1 MSDIYDQLLDQ
12 GNTTTEPTA
21 PTLQAP
27 PSGDQPARQ
36 PDAYDTLLDGYQ
48 AAQKQRLQSSIT
60 QAVGTTPERTAT
72 AQSLAKA
79 TGLPEDVVERNFDAV
94 AQQVRAR
101 ELQSLLA
108 DSPILSRQMADPNF
122 AKLAHDDYEP
132 LSLIERI
139 PRQFAGGAV
148 ELAGRTLSGTGQ
160 AMNIL
165 QRNIL
170 QGIAGLV
177 LPEPMAGGSPTPE
190 SLVGNLAGQDLVKVG
205 SDIKDYAQS
214 DIMIPQQR
222 QTFTDQ
228 VAAGLGQVGAQVLL
242 HVLSGGLLN
251 YPTMFTQGVDIMAD
265 KTAKDDASQGNK
277 DLAMVG
283 GGLVTALTE
292 KWALD
297 RILGPLSVPVKNAVG
312 AALLRVGIAGASEGA
327 QELTEGVIHDVM
339 RKALTNRD
347 AEIDIPGAYEEGQ
360 VGFAVGAIVRGIVE
374 SALRVR
380 VRHQRL
386 EQNAQEAEQNAAV
399 IEQLNQAAAV
409 SKLREISPESF
420 EQFIEAATQDGPV
433 QGVYIDAGM
442 LMQSGI
448 AQDLAQVS
456 PSIAAQ
462 VEEAAALGESVRIPI
477 AEYAARIAPTEHAAA
492 LLDHLKTNPDGFSRA
507 EAQAYMQTQAEQ
519 LEAEVEQRIAQMG
532 GQNEFRES
540 QQRVKDLVLGE
551 LNALNRFTEGKNEL
565 DATLIA
571 ARTAVRAAQL
581 GITPEQLF
589 ERQRLRFAAENIAGD
604 TFDQQGNLQTDT
616 PAFREWFGDSK
627 VVDDTGAPLVVYH
640 GTKSDVTEFQL
651 GKAKRRDAGWF
662 GDGFYLSGSSELAS
676 SYAMR
681 EADHSITERPAN
693 VMPLYVKLENPYR
706 IDLSQLSYDEGSN
719 FTKKFGGNDG
729 FKQWLSENGYDGVIG
744 FRDPEIAGEGAQHW
758 EVVVFEPSQIKS
770 ATGNRGTFDAND
782 PNILHQSQN
791 EAGTAQIF
799 DTEGEFKTLQ
809 DLVDGVNDGR
819 LLVHARVPDGTDF
832 AYGIDPSAGE
842 FLRSTESWQWAEE
855 EYGQGPELTFFADS
869 FDWATSDILREVRSA
884 QDAGLE
890 LVFVRKDENI
900 QMSMGGD
907 RVRLADG
914 TEVSY
919 ELSPVADF
927 EDPIFAS
934 EPAGVE
940 SGDWYTKETQEV
952 VAVAPADEILAQA
965 QRPQFNPN
973 DPNILHQDGRAD
985 LATDTP
991 AFKRWFGD
999 SKVVDADGKPLVV
1012 YHGTTAD
1019 FTEFDPTGGNTPG
1032 SWFTTDASAAQSFGD
1047 PMAVYVTINNPGEL
1061 ADLAAARRSAAREF
1075 DPMEQGR
1082 EFNEAVARQLES
1094 AGFDGVHAENF
1105 QGAGGREVWMA
1116 LRPEQI
1122 KSATGNAGTFDPND
1136 PNILYQSQDEP
1147 RNLFVAHNLSA
1158 ENILA
1163 AQDLGG
1169 LAAPSIAIGRS
1180 DIGFDSF
1187 GEVTLLADPSLLED
1201 RTIRTFDADIYSPRQ
1216 PRAHYDLDTKAYYA
1230 FEQSLDPDRLGL
1242 SKPDINEVS
1251 GTDGADAL
1259 LRSDAV
1265 RLKFLQERGQAPRLR
1280 NAKVEPAV
1288 RKAAKLEGNRYDLIQ
1303 NPKLIKIATD
1313 FYRDKVDRARAA
1325 DDARGDRY
1333 EGFFFEADGSIM
1345 DDAVRKFADMVQRFK
1360 DTNGKDVNRLRD
1372 DLRDKFTQ
1380 KKRADEY
1387 AQWVTDQFNR
1397 MVKGK
1402 TLFKGFTNAGNRRY
1416 IPYTM
1421 DNVVREMT
1429 QQLQAG
1435 EGSFYGAGTVRSAY
1449 ANEMRTLDQIRQ
1461 RRGQI
1466 VSEAEFKTLR
1476 DESNQVLQDTL
1487 EKLKPHYK
1495 FDADSWNYSEDA
1507 GSAIAEGPKGLR
1519 EAFDV
1524 TPEVQQIVA
1533 DLVEYL
1539 QAMPTTYFEAKARRA
1554 MQFSEFDTA
1563 VVPKGMRKDALQVLR
1578 DAGLK
1583 IKTYDPKVEGSR
1595 NQVVA
1600 GQERLLFQNQR
1611 APRGAFSPDTNTIAL
1626 LKNADLSTFLHEA
1639 GHYFFESDIALAS
1652 DIVKE
1657 NRLFGDGT
1665 AKEGEQQ
1672 ILTDVSTLLDWHGIK
1687 GDISTQLATWHN
1699 LGFEEKRSYHERT
1712 AESFERYLFEGV
1724 APSIELQSYFQQFR
1738 AWLLNVYRSMK
1749 DFLARNT
1756 DAGQLNDEVR
1766 AVFDRMLA
1774 TNDDIALAEQ
1784 GRSMMPLFRTQADAE
1799 NAGMTP
1805 EEFAAYQAQD
1815 PQASNDAVQ
1824 DLQAK
1829 GLRDLQWVRNAHNRE
1844 VKKLQRQAAGL
1855 RREARI
1861 EARRE
1866 IMSQPVYQ
1874 AWAFLTRKLESSD
1887 RLATQRPKA
1896 DPNVLDPE
1904 MDSLLVAVAKL
1915 GGIRKADVVAEWGV
1929 DPAER
1934 PASGIFGKPVLRA
1947 TEGHGIDDMRQML
1960 VEYGYLDGNYTDPS
1974 WNPNEFEERFDSE
1987 LRGDLQYSNQVS
1999 AEALMGDGP
2008 LAGEG
2013 TDIATLAGGRL
2024 DLPSLREMGFSEDQ
2038 INVLKARRMTAS
2050 EGLHPDLVSEMP
2062 GVEMSSGDELVRALL
2077 EADPPQDAIEALTD
2091 TRMLEQH
2098 GELAT
2103 PDAIER
2109 EADRA
2114 IHNETRARMVATEA
2128 NALARATGQRRI
2140 LAAAAK
2146 QFAQAMVSRVKVR
2159 NIQPSVYANAAARAG
2174 KAAEKASRAGDIA
2187 QAGADKR
2194 TQLVNIYATRAAHDV
2209 RTEVDKNVRYLNR
2222 FNADGARR
2230 GLDADYLEQI
2240 DTLLDRFDLR
2250 RGQSLRSIDKRK
2262 ALAQWVSEQELAGLE
2277 PDIPDY
2283 LLHEAN
2289 RTHYKDLTVEEFRG
2303 LVETVRQIEH
2313 LGRLKKKLLTAKDQR
2328 ELDAIVEEIT
2338 ARIIES
2344 SDGREVDNEKR
2355 ATFESQATHFGRR
2368 WMAIHRKAAS
2378 VVREMDGFEE
2388 GGPMWEYFI
2397 RSMNEAGDKEAD
2409 MRAKAA
2415 KRLHEMSKPVLSGEA
2430 MGGKGRYF
2438 PTLKRS
2444 FNRGERL
2451 ALALNWGNDGNRQRM
2466 LGGRNWT
2473 ADQVQPVLGSL
2484 SASDWQFVQNVWD
2497 FFESYRPEIGAKER
2511 RVYGKEPD
2519 WIEPVAFEIR
2529 TSDGQTLQLRGG
2541 YYPIKYDPNQSGKAA
2556 EFAEAEDA
2564 KALMR
2569 AAHTAATTRRSFTK
2583 TRAEEVHG
2591 RPVLL
2596 TFDGIWQGANELIHD
2611 LSWHEW
2617 AIDANR
2623 LMKRLDDPIRNHYGA
2638 QYVEVLRSS
2647 LKDSVRGDTDP
2658 TNMLERSLN
2667 HVRIG
2672 STVVGLGWNL
2682 TTAMLQPLGLS
2693 QSFVRVGGKW
2703 IMKGLSEFYGSPLH
2717 MAEKAREVRAMS
2729 PLMENRA
2736 LTMNREIND
2745 VRNRLESSSDFKLK
2759 MEATFFLLIQKLQA
2773 GVDYPTWLGAYEKAM
2788 ADPKNDEARAIALAD
2803 QAVID
2808 SQSGGQIKDLAQVQR
2823 GHPLLK
2829 LFTNFYSYFNVV
2841 MNLTTEQTKKR
2852 MKRKEYAGLAGD
2864 YLLIMVLPAILSG
2877 VLRQA
2882 LKGQDDEDEYIESV
2896 LGELIGYPLGMF
2908 VGVRELSGVASKI
2921 AGIDTQFS
2929 YSGPAGLRFFS
2940 EMDKLGQQI
2949 GQGEADKALFK
2960 SLNNVGGLLF
2970 HYPAGQVNRM
2980 IDGSIHLLEGKTRN
2994 PGVLLSGIPY

>member
-27 PSGDQPARQ
+27 SSGDQPVSQ

-48 AAQKQRLQSSIT
+48 AAQKQRLQSSIA

-94 AQQVRAR
+94 AQQVRVR

-108 DSPILSRQMADPNF
+108 DSPILSRQMADLNF

-177 LPEPMAGGSPTPE
+177 LPEPMAGGSPTPA
-190 SLVGNLAGQDLVKVG
+190 SLVGNLAGQDLIKVG
-205 SDIKDYAQS
+205 SDIKDYAQN

-242 HVLSGGLLN
+242 YVLSGGTAATA
-251 YPTMFTQGVDIMAD
+251 TMFTQGVDIMAD
-265 KTAKDDASQGNK
+265 KTARDDASQGNK
-277 DLAMVG
+277 DMAMVG

-312 AALLRVGIAGASEGA
+312 AAMLRVGIAGASEGA

-347 AEIDIPGAYEEGQ
+347 AEIDIRGAYEEGQ

-374 SALRVR
+374 SALHVR

-462 VEEAAALGESVRIPI
+462 VEEAAALGGSVQIPI

-492 LLDHLKTNPDGFSRA
+492 LLDHLKTDPDGFSRA
-507 EAQAYMQTQAEQ
+507 EAQQYMQTQAEQ
-519 LEAEVEQRIAQMG
+519 LEAEVEQRIAQMD

-540 QQRVKDLVLGE
+540 QQRVKDLVRTE
-551 LNALNRFTEGKNEL
+551 LNTLNRFTEGKNEL
-565 DATLIA
+565 DAALIA

-581 GITPEQLF
+581 GTTPEALF
-589 ERQRLRFAAENIAGD
+589 ERQRLRFAAESIAGD

-616 PAFREWFGDSK
+616 PAFQEWFGDSRA
-627 VVDDTGAPLVVYH
+627 VDDSGAPLVVYH
-640 GTKSDVTEFQL
+640 GTRGDFDTFDPTRQGQSDFGASGRGFYFSQ
-651 GKAKRRDAGWF
+651 DAGTANVYATLAA
-662 GDGFYLSGSSELAS
+662 GAGSPNIVPAYVRLTNPLELG
-676 SYAMR
+676 AMLPQD
-681 EADHSITERPAN
+681 EAQSRVLTERA
-693 VMPLYVKLENPYR
+693 KEA
-706 IDLSQLSYDEGSN
+706 GH
-719 FTKKFGGNDG
+719 DG
-729 FKQWLSENGYDGVIG
+729 IVVRGADGVL
-744 FRDPEIAGEGAQHW
+744 DEI
-758 EVVVFEPSQIKS
+758 VVFEPTQIKS

-782 PNILHQSQN
+782 PNILH
-791 EAGTAQIF
+791 
-799 DTEGEFKTLQ
+799 
-809 DLVDGVNDGR
+809 
-819 LLVHARVPDGTDF
+819 
-832 AYGIDPSAGE
+832 
-842 FLRSTESWQWAEE
+842 
-855 EYGQGPELTFFADS
+855 
-869 FDWATSDILREVRSA
+869 
-884 QDAGLE
+884 
-890 LVFVRKDENI
+890 
-900 QMSMGGD
+900 
-907 RVRLADG
+907 
-914 TEVSY
+914 
-919 ELSPVADF
+919 
-927 EDPIFAS
+927 
-934 EPAGVE
+934 
-940 SGDWYTKETQEV
+940 
-952 VAVAPADEILAQA
+952 
-965 QRPQFNPN
+965 
-973 DPNILHQDGRAD
+973 
-985 LATDTP
+985 
-991 AFKRWFGD
+991 
-999 SKVVDADGKPLVV
+999 
-1012 YHGTTAD
+1012 
-1019 FTEFDPTGGNTPG
+1019 
-1032 SWFTTDASAAQSFGD
+1032 
-1047 PMAVYVTINNPGEL
+1047 
-1061 ADLAAARRSAAREF
+1061 
-1075 DPMEQGR
+1075 
-1082 EFNEAVARQLES
+1082 
-1094 AGFDGVHAENF
+1094 
-1105 QGAGGREVWMA
+1105 
-1116 LRPEQI
+1116 
-1122 KSATGNAGTFDPND
+1122 
-1136 PNILYQSQDEP
+1136 QSQDEP

-1187 GEVTLLADPSLLED
+1187 GEVTLLADPALLED

-1216 PRAHYDLDTKAYYA
+1216 PRAHYDLDTKAYYE
-1230 FEQSLDPDRLGL
+1230 FEQSLDPDGLGL
-1242 SKPDINEVS
+1242 SKPDSNEVS
-1251 GTDGADAL
+1251 GTTGADAL

-1265 RLKFLQERGQAPRLR
+1265 RLKFLQEQDQAPRIH

-1288 RKAAKLEGNRYDLIQ
+1288 RKAAKLGGNRWELAQD
-1303 NPKLIKIATD
+1303 PKFIKIATD
-1313 FYRDKVDRARAA
+1313 YYRAQVHRARAA
-1325 DDARGDRY
+1325 DDTRGDRY

-1372 DLRDKFTQ
+1372 DLRNKFTQ

-1387 AQWVTDQFNR
+1387 AQWVTDQFNK

-1402 TLFKGFTNAGNRRY
+1402 TLFKGFTDAGNRRY

-1429 QQLQAG
+1429 QKLQAA
-1435 EGSFYGAGTVRSAY
+1435 EGTFYGAGTVRSAY

-1554 MQFSEFDTA
+1554 MQFGEFDTA

-1652 DIVKE
+1652 EIVQA
-1657 NRLFGDGT
+1657 NRLFGDTT
-1665 AKEGEQQ
+1665 AQEGEQQ

-1699 LGFEEKRSYHERT
+1699 LGFEEKRAYHERT

-1749 DFLARNT
+1749 DFLARNPE
-1756 DAGQLNDEVR
+1756 AGQLNDEVR

-1866 IMSQPVYQ
+1866 IMAQPVYQ
-1874 AWAFLTRKLESSD
+1874 AWAFLTRKLEPSD
-1887 RLATQRPKA
+1887 RLAAQRPKA
-1896 DPNVLDPE
+1896 DPYVVDPE

-1915 GGIRKADVVAEWGV
+1915 GGLRKADVVSEWGV
-1929 DPAER
+1929 DPSER
-1934 PASGIFGKPVLRA
+1934 PASGIFGRPVLRA
-1947 TEGHGIDDMRQML
+1947 TEGHSIDDMRQML
-1960 VEYGYLDGNYTDPS
+1960 VGYGYLDGNYAEPS
-1974 WNPNEFEERFDSE
+1974 WNPNEFEERFDAE
-1987 LRGDLQYSNQVS
+1987 LRGDLQYSNQVN
-1999 AEALMGDGP
+1999 AEALLVEGP

-2013 TDIATLAGGRL
+2013 VDTASLAGGRL
-2024 DLPSLREMGFSEDQ
+2024 DLPSLREMGFTEDQ

-2050 EGLHPDLVSEMP
+2050 EGLHPDLVSEIP
-2062 GVEMSSGDELVRALL
+2062 GVELSSGDELVRALL

-2209 RTEVDKNVRYLNR
+2209 RREVDKNVRYLNR

-2338 ARIIES
+2338 ARIVES

-2355 ATFESQATHFGRR
+2355 ATFGSQATHFGRR

-2415 KRLHEMSKPVLSGEA
+2415 KRLHEISKPVLSGEA

-2529 TSDGQTLQLRGG
+2529 TSDGQTLQLNGG

-2611 LSWHEW
+2611 LSWYEW

-2703 IMKGLSEFYGSPLH
+2703 IMKGLSDFYGSPVH

-2788 ADPKNDEARAIALAD
+2788 ADPKNDEARSIALAD

-2852 MKRKEYAGLAGD
+2852 MKQKEYAGLAGD

-2908 VGVRELSGVASKI
+2908 VGARELSGVATKI

-2960 SLNNVGGLLF
+2960 ALNNVGGLLF
-2970 HYPAGQVNRM
+2970 HYPAGQVNRV

>member
-12 GNTTTEPTA
+12 GNTTTEPAA
-21 PTLQAP
+21 PALQAP
-27 PSGDQPARQ
+27 ASGAQPNVQ
-36 PDAYDTLLDGYQ
+36 PDAYDTLLDNYQ

-60 QAVGTTPERTAT
+60 QAVGVSPERIAT

-79 TGLPEDVVERNFDAV
+79 TGLPQDVVERNFDAI
-94 AQQVRAR
+94 AQQVRVR

-148 ELAGRTLSGTGQ
+148 ELAGRTLSGTGH

-190 SLVGNLAGQDLVKVG
+190 SLVGNLAGQGLVQVG
-205 SDIKDYAQS
+205 SDIKDYAQK

-242 HVLSGGLLN
+242 YVLSGGTAATV
-251 YPTMFTQGVDIMAD
+251 TMFTQGVDIMAD
-265 KTAKDDASQGNK
+265 KTAKDDASRGNK

-312 AALLRVGIAGASEGA
+312 AAMLRVGIAGASEGA
-327 QELTEGVIHDVM
+327 QELSEGVIHDTM

-374 SALRVR
+374 SALHVR

-399 IEQLNQAAAV
+399 IQQLNQAAAV

-456 PSIAAQ
+456 PSVAAQ
-462 VEEAAALGESVRIPI
+462 VEEAAALGGSVQIPI

-492 LLDHLKTNPDGFSRA
+492 LLDHLKTDPDGFSRA
-507 EAQAYMQTQAEQ
+507 EAQQYMQTQAEQ
-519 LEAEVEQRIAQMG
+519 LEAEVEQRIAQMD

-540 QQRVKDLVLGE
+540 QQRVKDLVQGE
-551 LNALNRFTEGKNEL
+551 LNSLNRFTEGKNEL

-581 GITPEQLF
+581 GTTPEALF
-589 ERQRLRFAAENIAGD
+589 ERQRLRFAAENTAGD

-616 PAFREWFGDSK
+616 PAFQDWFGDSK
-627 VVDDTGAPLVVYH
+627 VVDDAGAPRVVYH
-640 GTKSDVTEFQL
+640 GSRRAGFNTFDTDGSGKTSGTGAFFTSSPL
-651 GKAKRRDAGWF
+651 GASTYSNTRNDAVVSEDPDFDPQYVGEPGNYPVYLTIKNPLVVDAGGKNWDSIGAEQEWF
-662 GDGFYLSGSSELAS
+662 AVDENGDVLEYFTNEDDANHFRDTHEDFVEIEESQDPGTGAS
-676 SYAMR
+676 TDDIVRQAR
-681 EADHSITERPAN
+681 ED
-693 VMPLYVKLENPYR
+693 
-706 IDLSQLSYDEGSN
+706 
-719 FTKKFGGNDG
+719 
-729 FKQWLSENGYDGVIG
+729 GYDGVI
-744 FRDPEIAGEGAQHW
+744 FENITDEGPYGQGYGW
-758 EVVVFEPSQIKS
+758 DDNVWVVFDPTQIKS

-782 PNILHQSQN
+782 PNILHQN
-791 EAGTAQIF
+791 
-799 DTEGEFKTLQ
+799 
-809 DLVDGVNDGR
+809 
-819 LLVHARVPDGTDF
+819 
-832 AYGIDPSAGE
+832 
-842 FLRSTESWQWAEE
+842 
-855 EYGQGPELTFFADS
+855 
-869 FDWATSDILREVRSA
+869 
-884 QDAGLE
+884 
-890 LVFVRKDENI
+890 
-900 QMSMGGD
+900 
-907 RVRLADG
+907 
-914 TEVSY
+914 
-919 ELSPVADF
+919 
-927 EDPIFAS
+927 
-934 EPAGVE
+934 
-940 SGDWYTKETQEV
+940 
-952 VAVAPADEILAQA
+952 
-965 QRPQFNPN
+965 
-973 DPNILHQDGRAD
+973 
-985 LATDTP
+985 
-991 AFKRWFGD
+991 
-999 SKVVDADGKPLVV
+999 
-1012 YHGTTAD
+1012 
-1019 FTEFDPTGGNTPG
+1019 
-1032 SWFTTDASAAQSFGD
+1032 
-1047 PMAVYVTINNPGEL
+1047 
-1061 ADLAAARRSAAREF
+1061 
-1075 DPMEQGR
+1075 
-1082 EFNEAVARQLES
+1082 
-1094 AGFDGVHAENF
+1094 
-1105 QGAGGREVWMA
+1105 
-1116 LRPEQI
+1116 
-1122 KSATGNAGTFDPND
+1122 
-1136 PNILYQSQDEP
+1136 QDEP

-1187 GEVTLLADPSLLED
+1187 GEVTLLADPALLED

-1216 PRAHYDLDTKAYYA
+1216 PRAHYDLDLKAYHA

-1242 SKPDINEVS
+1242 SKPDSNEVS
-1251 GTDGADAL
+1251 GTTGADAL

-1265 RLKFLQERGQAPRLR
+1265 RLKFLQEQGQAPRLH

-1288 RKAAKLEGNRYDLIQ
+1288 RKAAKLDGNRWELAQD
-1303 NPKLIKIATD
+1303 PKFIKIATD
-1313 FYRDKVDRARAA
+1313 YYRAQVDRARAA

-1487 EKLKPHYK
+1487 EKLKPYYK

-1563 VVPKGMRKDALQVLR
+1563 VVPKGMRRDALQVLR

-1652 DIVKE
+1652 EIVQA
-1657 NRLFGDGT
+1657 NRLFGDTT
-1665 AKEGEQQ
+1665 AQEGEQQ

-1699 LGFEEKRSYHERT
+1699 LGFEEKRAYHERT

-1749 DFLARNT
+1749 DFLARNP

-1866 IMSQPVYQ
+1866 IMGQPVYQ
-1874 AWAFLTRKLESSD
+1874 AWAFLTRKLDPSD

-1896 DPNVLDPE
+1896 DPNVVDPE

-1929 DPAER
+1929 DPSER

-1974 WNPNEFEERFDSE
+1974 WNPNEFEERFDAE
-1987 LRGDLQYSNQVS
+1987 LRGDLQYSNQVN

-2013 TDIATLAGGRL
+2013 TDIAALAGGRL
-2024 DLPSLREMGFSEDQ
+2024 DLPSLREMGFTEDQ

-2230 GLDADYLEQI
+2230 GLDADYLDQI
-2240 DTLLDRFDLR
+2240 DTLLERFDLR
-2250 RGQSLRSIDKRK
+2250 RGQSLRAIDKRK

-2328 ELDAIVEEIT
+2328 ELDAIVDEIT
-2338 ARIIES
+2338 ARIVES

-2355 ATFESQATHFGRR
+2355 ATFGSQATHFGRR

-2415 KRLHEMSKPVLSGEA
+2415 KRLHEISKPVLTGEA

-2466 LGGRNWT
+2466 LDGRNWT

-2529 TSDGQTLQLRGG
+2529 TSDGQTLQLNGG

-2703 IMKGLSEFYGSPLH
+2703 IMKGLSDFYGSPVH

-2852 MKRKEYAGLAGD
+2852 MKQKEYAGLAGD

-2908 VGVRELSGVASKI
+2908 VGARELSGVATKI

-2970 HYPAGQVNRM
+2970 HYPAGQVNRV